1 MDAGRAAN
9 ICSTFV
15 AVAALFVAANAVQ
28 GENGHRVSRS
38 DVRAVLGEKMDP
50 NFWPTRGRR
59 SPLGAALGSEEDDA
73 PFWANRGRSVRLG
86 EEDEAPFWA
95 NRGRSVRLGELQSL
109 LQERGVGSDEE
120 PPFWANR
127 GRSLPCD
134 GIGQDGALF
143 AEEPYWVMMDR
154 RDDETA
160 GGSSLVDPF
169 WVARGRRG
177 LLDTLGTAPND
188 FWASRGKKAPLATRQ
203 GENAARALGLSSDQ
217 FWPARG
223 KRAADSRGKRAA
235 AARTRLND
243 KPHHHV

>member
-1 MDAGRAAN
+1 MDASRAAN
-9 ICSTFV
+9 ICSTV
-15 AVAALFVAANAVQ
+15 AAVAFFVAANAVQ
-28 GENGHRVSRS
+28 GENGHRVGRS

-59 SPLGAALGSEEDDA
+59 SGPQLGSDEE
-73 PFWANRGRSVRLG
+73 N
-86 EEDEAPFWA
+86 EAPFWA
-95 NRGRSVRLGELQSL
+95 NRGRSLRLGGQLQSL
-109 LQERGVGSDEE
+109 LQERAESEEE

-127 GRSLPCD
+127 GRSLPCTD
-134 GIGQDGALF
+134 QEDGALY

-154 RDDETA
+154 RDDDA
-160 GGSSLVDPF
+160 GSSLVDPF

-188 FWASRGKKAPLATRQ
+188 FWASRGKKAPLAKN
-203 GENAARALGLSSDQ
+203 ENAARALGLSSDQ

-223 KRAADSRGKRAA
+223 KRAAAPHDRRPK
-235 AARTRLND
+235 D